1 MEELQQKEVAT
12 PQEEVSVPLLKN
24 TNFLFLWTATLC
36 SSFALAFF
44 TFSQTWYIAKTLNLE
59 ASLGIVFVAL
69 SVPRLIFMIVG
80 GAIAD
85 KFPKKNIMFYSNIV
99 RALLVSAILT
109 WFIVG
114 DVTLYTFALFALFFG
129 LADAFFW
136 SADGSILPELVE
148 KHQLTQAN
156 SLTHMSNQ
164 ASVILGPVL
173 GGILIKFSNYETIFS
188 ITILL
193 LILAAILV
201 QKIQMTLQQE
211 KKEEKSMFTSI
222 KEGILYVKES
232 PFLSTFLICSAFLN
246 LFLIGPMQVGF
257 PLFVKNVLHGDSLH
271 FSYLEAA
278 VGSGMA
284 VGAVIVG
291 LRNIS
296 RRRGLFCIVMM
307 LLSGMFFFILNF
319 STELWHALL
328 AGACYGMTIAMAIV
342 PLMAMIQ
349 STVKEEMMGR
359 VMSLLMLT
367 SMGFIP
373 LSYAFTSLAL
383 AAGLPIV
390 TIMKSGAIAVIVF
403 VLFVAI
409 RVPVVRKFD

>member
-1 MEELQQKEVAT
+1 MEELQQNKSALKENAK
-12 PQEEVSVPLLKN
+12 PLLKN
-24 TNFLFLWTATLC
+24 TNFLFLWAATLF

-59 ASLGIVFVAL
+59 ASLGVVFVAL
-69 SVPRLIFMIVG
+69 SVPRLIFMIIG
-80 GAIAD
+80 GAVAD
-85 KFPKKNIMFYSNIV
+85 KFPKKNIMFYSNII
-99 RALLVSAILT
+99 RAILVATILT

-148 KHQLTQAN
+148 KSRLTQAN
-156 SLTHMSNQ
+156 SLTQMSNQ

-173 GGILIKFSNYETIFS
+173 GGILIKFTNYETIFS

-193 LILAAILV
+193 LIVAAILV
-201 QKIQMTLQQE
+201 QKIQFTMPEQQNTD
-211 KKEEKSMFTSI
+211 KGMFTSI

-257 PLFVKNVLHGDSLH
+257 PLFVKNVLHGDSLQ
-271 FSYLEAA
+271 FSYLEAS
-278 VGSGMA
+278 VGGGMA
-284 VGAVIVG
+284 IGAVIIG
-291 LRNIS
+291 LKNIN
-296 RRRGLFCIVMM
+296 RRRGLFCIIMM
-307 LLSGMFFFILNF
+307 LLSGVFFLSINF
-319 STELWHALL
+319 STVLWQALL
-328 AGACYGMTIAMAIV
+328 AGMFYGITIAMAIV

-359 VMSLLMLT
+359 VMSLLMLS

-373 LSYAFTSLAL
+373 LSYAFTSIAL
-383 AAGLPIV
+383 AIGIPIV
-390 TIMKSGAIAVIVF
+390 TVMKSGAIAVIVF

>member
-1 MEELQQKEVAT
+1 MEELQQNKSALKENAK
-12 PQEEVSVPLLKN
+12 PLLKN
-24 TNFLFLWTATLC
+24 TNFLFLWAATLF

-59 ASLGIVFVAL
+59 ASLGVVFVAL
-69 SVPRLIFMIVG
+69 SVPRLIFMIIG
-80 GAIAD
+80 GAVAD
-85 KFPKKNIMFYSNIV
+85 KFPKKNIMFYSNII
-99 RALLVSAILT
+99 RAILVATILT

-148 KHQLTQAN
+148 KSRLTQAN
-156 SLTHMSNQ
+156 SLTQMTNQ

-173 GGILIKFSNYETIFS
+173 GGILIKFTNYETIFS

-193 LILAAILV
+193 LIIAAILV
-201 QKIQMTLQQE
+201 QKIQFTMPEQQNTD
-211 KKEEKSMFTSI
+211 KGMFTSI

-257 PLFVKNVLHGDSLH
+257 PLFVKNVLHGDSLQ
-271 FSYLEAA
+271 FSYLEAS
-278 VGSGMA
+278 VGGGMA
-284 VGAVIVG
+284 IGAVIVG
-291 LRNIS
+291 LKNIN
-296 RRRGLFCIVMM
+296 RRRGLFCIIMM
-307 LLSGMFFFILNF
+307 LLSGVFFLSINF
-319 STELWHALL
+319 STVLWQALL
-328 AGACYGMTIAMAIV
+328 AGIFYGITIAMAIV

-359 VMSLLMLT
+359 VMSLLMLS

-373 LSYAFTSLAL
+373 LSYAFTSIAL
-383 AAGLPIV
+383 AIGIPIV
-390 TIMKSGAIAVIVF
+390 TVMKSGAIAVIVF

>member
-1 MEELQQKEVAT
+1 MEELQQNKSAL
-12 PQEEVSVPLLKN
+12 EESGKPLLKN
-24 TNFLFLWTATLC
+24 TNFLFLWAATLF

-59 ASLGIVFVAL
+59 ASLGVVFVAL
-69 SVPRLIFMIVG
+69 SVPRLIFMIIG
-80 GAIAD
+80 GAVAD
-85 KFPKKNIMFYSNIV
+85 KFPKKNIMFYSNII
-99 RALLVSAILT
+99 RAILVATILT

-148 KHQLTQAN
+148 KSRLTQAN
-156 SLTHMSNQ
+156 SLTQMTNQ

-173 GGILIKFSNYETIFS
+173 GGILIKFTNYETIFS

-193 LILAAILV
+193 LIVAAILV
-201 QKIQMTLQQE
+201 QKIQFTMPEQQNTD
-211 KKEEKSMFTSI
+211 KSMFTSI

-257 PLFVKNVLHGDSLH
+257 PLFIKNVLHGDSLQ
-271 FSYLEAA
+271 FSYLEAS
-278 VGSGMA
+278 VGGGMA
-284 VGAVIVG
+284 IGAVIVG
-291 LRNIS
+291 LKNIN
-296 RRRGLFCIVMM
+296 RRRGLFCIIMM
-307 LLSGMFFFILNF
+307 LLSGVFFLSINF
-319 STELWHALL
+319 STVLWQALL
-328 AGACYGMTIAMAIV
+328 AGMFYGITIAMAIV

-359 VMSLLMLT
+359 VMSLLMLS

-373 LSYAFTSLAL
+373 LSYAFTSIAL
-383 AAGLPIV
+383 AIGIPIV
-390 TIMKSGAIAVIVF
+390 TVMKSGAIAVIVF

>member
-1 MEELQQKEVAT
+1 MEELQQNKSALEGNGK
-12 PQEEVSVPLLKN
+12 PLLKN
-24 TNFLFLWTATLC
+24 TNFLFLWAATLF

-59 ASLGIVFVAL
+59 ASLGVVFVAL
-69 SVPRLIFMIVG
+69 SVPRLIFMIIG
-80 GAIAD
+80 GAVAD

-99 RALLVSAILT
+99 RAILVATILT

-148 KHQLTQAN
+148 KSRLTQAN
-156 SLTHMSNQ
+156 SLTQMTNQ

-173 GGILIKFSNYETIFS
+173 GGILIKFTNYETIFS

-193 LILAAILV
+193 LIVAAILV
-201 QKIQMTLQQE
+201 QKIQFTMPEQQNTD
-211 KKEEKSMFTSI
+211 KSMFTSI

-257 PLFVKNVLHGDSLH
+257 PLFIKNVLHGDSLQ
-271 FSYLEAA
+271 FSYLEAS
-278 VGSGMA
+278 VGGGMA
-284 VGAVIVG
+284 IGAVIVG
-291 LRNIS
+291 LKNIN
-296 RRRGLFCIVMM
+296 RRRGLFCIIMM
-307 LLSGMFFFILNF
+307 LLSGVFFLSINF
-319 STELWHALL
+319 STVLWQALL
-328 AGACYGMTIAMAIV
+328 AGMFYGITIAMAIV

-359 VMSLLMLT
+359 VMSLLMLS

-373 LSYAFTSLAL
+373 LSYAFTSIAL
-383 AAGLPIV
+383 AIGIPIV
-390 TIMKSGAIAVIVF
+390 TVMKSGAIAVIVF

>member
-1 MEELQQKEVAT
+1 MEELQQNKSALKENAK
-12 PQEEVSVPLLKN
+12 PLLKN
-24 TNFLFLWTATLC
+24 TNFLFLWAATLF

-59 ASLGIVFVAL
+59 ASLGVVFVAL
-69 SVPRLIFMIVG
+69 SVPRLIFMIIG
-80 GAIAD
+80 GAVAD
-85 KFPKKNIMFYSNIV
+85 KFPKKNIMFYSNII
-99 RALLVSAILT
+99 RAILVATILT

-148 KHQLTQAN
+148 KSRLTQAN
-156 SLTHMSNQ
+156 SLTQMSNQ

-173 GGILIKFSNYETIFS
+173 GGILIKFTNYETIFS

-193 LILAAILV
+193 LIVAAILV
-201 QKIQMTLQQE
+201 QKIQFTMPEQQNTD
-211 KKEEKSMFTSI
+211 KGMFTSI

-257 PLFVKNVLHGDSLH
+257 PLFVKNVLHGDSLQ
-271 FSYLEAA
+271 FSYLEAS
-278 VGSGMA
+278 VGGGMA
-284 VGAVIVG
+284 IGAVIVG
-291 LRNIS
+291 LKNIN
-296 RRRGLFCIVMM
+296 RRRGLFCIIMM
-307 LLSGMFFFILNF
+307 LLSGVFFLSINF
-319 STELWHALL
+319 STALWQALL
-328 AGACYGMTIAMAIV
+328 AGMFYGITIAMAIV

-359 VMSLLMLT
+359 VMSLLMLS

-373 LSYAFTSLAL
+373 LSYAFTSIAL
-383 AAGLPIV
+383 AIGIPIV
-390 TIMKSGAIAVIVF
+390 TVMKSGAIAVIVF

>member
-1 MEELQQKEVAT
+1 MEELQQNKSALEG
-12 PQEEVSVPLLKN
+12 SGKPLLKN
-24 TNFLFLWTATLC
+24 TNFLFLWAATLF

-69 SVPRLIFMIVG
+69 SVPRLIFMIIG
-80 GAIAD
+80 GALAD
-85 KFPKKNIMFYSNIV
+85 KFPKKNIMFYSNII
-99 RALLVSAILT
+99 RAILVATILT

-148 KHQLTQAN
+148 KSRLTQAN
-156 SLTHMSNQ
+156 SLTQMTNQ

-173 GGILIKFSNYETIFS
+173 GGILIKFTNYETIFS

-193 LILAAILV
+193 LIIAAILV
-201 QKIQMTLQQE
+201 QKIQFTVPE
-211 KKEEKSMFTSI
+211 KNETDKGMFTSI
-222 KEGILYVKES
+222 KEGISYVKES

-257 PLFVKNVLHGDSLH
+257 PLFVKNVLHGDSLQ
-271 FSYLEAA
+271 FSYLEAS
-278 VGSGMA
+278 VGGGMA
-284 VGAVIVG
+284 IGAVIVG
-291 LRNIS
+291 LKNIN
-296 RRRGLFCIVMM
+296 RRRGLFCIIMM
-307 LLSGMFFFILNF
+307 LLSGVFFLAINF
-319 STELWHALL
+319 STVLWQALL
-328 AGACYGMTIAMAIV
+328 AGMFYGITIAMAIV

-349 STVKEEMMGR
+349 STVKEEMLGR
-359 VMSLLMLT
+359 VMSLLMLS

-383 AAGLPIV
+383 GIGIPIV
-390 TIMKSGAIAVIVF
+390 TVMKSGAIAVIVF

>member
-1 MEELQQKEVAT
+1 MEELQQNKSALEG
-12 PQEEVSVPLLKN
+12 SGKPLLKN
-24 TNFLFLWTATLC
+24 TNFLFLWAATLF

-59 ASLGIVFVAL
+59 ASLGVVFVAL
-69 SVPRLIFMIVG
+69 SVPRLIFMIIG
-80 GAIAD
+80 GAVAD

-99 RALLVSAILT
+99 RAILVATILT

-148 KHQLTQAN
+148 KSRLTQAN
-156 SLTHMSNQ
+156 SLTQMTNQ

-173 GGILIKFSNYETIFS
+173 GGILIKFTNYETIFS

-193 LILAAILV
+193 LIVAAILV
-201 QKIQMTLQQE
+201 QKIQFTMPEQQNTD
-211 KKEEKSMFTSI
+211 KGMFTSI

-257 PLFVKNVLHGDSLH
+257 PLFVKNVLHGDSLQ
-271 FSYLEAA
+271 FSYLEAS
-278 VGSGMA
+278 VGGGMA
-284 VGAVIVG
+284 IGAVIVG
-291 LRNIS
+291 LKNIN
-296 RRRGLFCIVMM
+296 RRRGLFCIIMM
-307 LLSGMFFFILNF
+307 LLSGVFFLSINF
-319 STELWHALL
+319 STVLWQALL
-328 AGACYGMTIAMAIV
+328 ASMFYGITIAMAIV

-359 VMSLLMLT
+359 VMSLLMLS

-373 LSYAFTSLAL
+373 LSYAFTSIAL
-383 AAGLPIV
+383 AIGIPIV
-390 TIMKSGAIAVIVF
+390 TVMKSGAIAVIVF

>member
-1 MEELQQKEVAT
+1 MEELQQNKTALEG
-12 PQEEVSVPLLKN
+12 SGKPLLKN
-24 TNFLFLWTATLC
+24 TNFLFLWAATLF

-59 ASLGIVFVAL
+59 ASLGVVFVAL
-69 SVPRLIFMIVG
+69 SVPRLIFMIIG
-80 GAIAD
+80 GAVAD
-85 KFPKKNIMFYSNIV
+85 KFPKKNIMFYSNII
-99 RALLVSAILT
+99 RAILVATILT

-148 KHQLTQAN
+148 KSRLTQAN
-156 SLTHMSNQ
+156 SLTQMTNQ

-173 GGILIKFSNYETIFS
+173 GGILIKFTNYETIFS

-193 LILAAILV
+193 LIVAAILV
-201 QKIQMTLQQE
+201 QKIQFTVPEQQNTD
-211 KKEEKSMFTSI
+211 KGMFTSI

-232 PFLSTFLICSAFLN
+232 PFLSTFLLCSAFLN

-271 FSYLEAA
+271 FSYLEAS
-278 VGSGMA
+278 VGGGMA
-284 VGAVIVG
+284 IGAVIVG
-291 LRNIS
+291 LKNIN
-296 RRRGLFCIVMM
+296 RRRGLFCIIMM
-307 LLSGMFFFILNF
+307 LLSGVFFLSINF
-319 STELWHALL
+319 STVLWQALL
-328 AGACYGMTIAMAIV
+328 AGMFYGITIAMAIV

-359 VMSLLMLT
+359 VMSLLMLS

-373 LSYAFTSLAL
+373 LSYAFTSIAL
-383 AAGLPIV
+383 AMGIPIV
-390 TIMKSGAIAVIVF
+390 TVMKSGAIAVIVF

>member
-1 MEELQQKEVAT
+1 MEELQQNKTALEG
-12 PQEEVSVPLLKN
+12 SGKPLLKN
-24 TNFLFLWTATLC
+24 TNFLFLWAATLF

-59 ASLGIVFVAL
+59 ASLGVVFVAL
-69 SVPRLIFMIVG
+69 SVPRLIFMIIG
-80 GAIAD
+80 GAVAD
-85 KFPKKNIMFYSNIV
+85 KFPKKNIMFYSNII
-99 RALLVSAILT
+99 RAILVATILT

-148 KHQLTQAN
+148 KIRLTQAN
-156 SLTHMSNQ
+156 SLTQMTNQ

-173 GGILIKFSNYETIFS
+173 GGILIKFTNYETIFS

-193 LILAAILV
+193 LIVAAILV
-201 QKIQMTLQQE
+201 QKIQFTMPELKDTD
-211 KKEEKSMFTSI
+211 KGMFTSI

-257 PLFVKNVLHGDSLH
+257 PLFVKNVLHGDSLQ
-271 FSYLEAA
+271 FSYLEAS
-278 VGSGMA
+278 VGGGMA
-284 VGAVIVG
+284 IGAVIVG
-291 LRNIS
+291 LRNIN
-296 RRRGLFCIVMM
+296 RRRGLFCIIMM
-307 LLSGMFFFILNF
+307 LLSGVFFLAINF
-319 STELWHALL
+319 STVLWQALL
-328 AGACYGMTIAMAIV
+328 AGMFYGITIAMAIV

-359 VMSLLMLT
+359 VMSLLMLS

-373 LSYAFTSLAL
+373 LSYAFTSIALAL
-383 AAGLPIV
+383 GIPIV
-390 TIMKSGAIAVIVF
+390 TVMKSGAIAVIVF

>member
-1 MEELQQKEVAT
+1 MEELQQNKSALEG
-12 PQEEVSVPLLKN
+12 SGKPLLKN
-24 TNFLFLWTATLC
+24 TNFLFLWAATLF

-59 ASLGIVFVAL
+59 ASLGVVFVAL
-69 SVPRLIFMIVG
+69 SVPRLIFMIIG
-80 GAIAD
+80 GAVAD
-85 KFPKKNIMFYSNIV
+85 KFPKKNIMFYSNII
-99 RALLVSAILT
+99 RAILVATILT

-148 KHQLTQAN
+148 KSRLTQAN
-156 SLTHMSNQ
+156 SLTQMTNQ

-173 GGILIKFSNYETIFS
+173 GGILIKFTNYETIFS

-193 LILAAILV
+193 LIVAAILV
-201 QKIQMTLQQE
+201 QKIQFTMPELKDTD
-211 KKEEKSMFTSI
+211 KGMFTSI

-257 PLFVKNVLHGDSLH
+257 PLFVKNVLHGDSLQ
-271 FSYLEAA
+271 FSYLEAS
-278 VGSGMA
+278 VGGGMA
-284 VGAVIVG
+284 IGAVIVG
-291 LRNIS
+291 LKNIN
-296 RRRGLFCIVMM
+296 RRRGLFCIIMM
-307 LLSGMFFFILNF
+307 LLSGVFFLSINF
-319 STELWHALL
+319 STVLWQALL
-328 AGACYGMTIAMAIV
+328 AGMFYGITIAMAIV

-359 VMSLLMLT
+359 VMSLLMLS

-373 LSYAFTSLAL
+373 LSYAFTSIAL
-383 AAGLPIV
+383 AIGIPIV
-390 TIMKSGAIAVIVF
+390 TVMKSGAIAVIVF

>member
-1 MEELQQKEVAT
+1 MEELQQNKSAPTE
-12 PQEEVSVPLLKN
+12 SGIPLLKN
-24 TNFLFLWTATLC
+24 TNFLFLWAATLF
-36 SSFALAFF
+36 SSFSLAFF

-59 ASLGIVFVAL
+59 ASLGVVFVAL

-80 GAIAD
+80 GAVAD
-85 KFPKKNIMFYSNIV
+85 KFPKKNIMFYSNII
-99 RALLVSAILT
+99 RALLVATILI

-114 DVTLYTFALFALFFG
+114 HVTLYTFALFALFFG

-148 KHQLTQAN
+148 KHRLTQAN
-156 SLTHMSNQ
+156 SLTQMTNQ

-173 GGILIKFSNYETIFS
+173 GGILIKFSNYETIFT

-193 LILAAILV
+193 LIVAAILV
-201 QKIQMTLQQE
+201 QKIQSTVQVE
-211 KKEEKSMFTSI
+211 HDTDKGMFTSI

-257 PLFVKNVLHGDSLH
+257 PLFVKNILHGDSLQ

-278 VGSGMA
+278 VGAGMGI
-284 VGAVIVG
+284 GAIIVG
-291 LRNIS
+291 LKNIT
-296 RRRGLFCIVMM
+296 RRRGLFCIIMM
-307 LLSGMFFFILNF
+307 LLSGIFFLSINF
-319 STELWHALL
+319 STALWQALL
-328 AGACYGMTIAMAIV
+328 AGAFYGITIAMAIV

-359 VMSLLMLT
+359 VMSLLMLS

-383 AAGLPIV
+383 AAGIPIV

>member
-1 MEELQQKEVAT
+1 MEELQQNKTALEG
-12 PQEEVSVPLLKN
+12 SGKPLLKN
-24 TNFLFLWTATLC
+24 TNFLFLWAATLF

-59 ASLGIVFVAL
+59 ASLGVVFVAL

-80 GAIAD
+80 GAVAD
-85 KFPKKNIMFYSNIV
+85 KFPKKNIMFYSNII
-99 RALLVSAILT
+99 RAILVATILT

-148 KHQLTQAN
+148 KSRLTQAN
-156 SLTHMSNQ
+156 SLTQMTNQ

-173 GGILIKFSNYETIFS
+173 GGILIKFTNYETIFS

-193 LILAAILV
+193 LIVAAILV
-201 QKIQMTLQQE
+201 QKIQFTMPEQKDTD
-211 KKEEKSMFTSI
+211 KGMFTSI

-257 PLFVKNVLHGDSLH
+257 PLFVKNVLHGDSLQ
-271 FSYLEAA
+271 FSYLEAS
-278 VGSGMA
+278 VGGGMA
-284 VGAVIVG
+284 IGAVIVG
-291 LRNIS
+291 LKNIN
-296 RRRGLFCIVMM
+296 RRRGLFCIIMM
-307 LLSGMFFFILNF
+307 LLSGIFFLAINF
-319 STELWHALL
+319 STVLWQALL
-328 AGACYGMTIAMAIV
+328 AGIFYGITIAMAIV

-359 VMSLLMLT
+359 VMSLLMLS

-373 LSYAFTSLAL
+373 LSYAFTSIAL
-383 AAGLPIV
+383 AMGIPIV
-390 TIMKSGAIAVIVF
+390 TVMKSGAIAVIVF

>member
-1 MEELQQKEVAT
+1 MEELQQHKSALEG
-12 PQEEVSVPLLKN
+12 SGKPLLKN
-24 TNFLFLWTATLC
+24 TNFLFLWAATLF

-69 SVPRLIFMIVG
+69 SVPRLIFMIIG
-80 GAIAD
+80 GALAD
-85 KFPKKNIMFYSNIV
+85 KFPKKNIMFYSNII
-99 RALLVSAILT
+99 RAILVATILT

-148 KHQLTQAN
+148 KSRLTQAN
-156 SLTHMSNQ
+156 SLTQMTNQ

-173 GGILIKFSNYETIFS
+173 GGILIKFTNYETIFS

-193 LILAAILV
+193 LIVAAILV
-201 QKIQMTLQQE
+201 QKIQFTMPEQQNTD
-211 KKEEKSMFTSI
+211 KGMFTSI

-232 PFLSTFLICSAFLN
+232 PFLSTFLLCSAFLN

-257 PLFVKNVLHGDSLH
+257 PLFVKNVLHGDSLQ
-271 FSYLEAA
+271 FSYLEAS
-278 VGSGMA
+278 VGGGMA
-284 VGAVIVG
+284 IGAVIVG
-291 LRNIS
+291 LKNIN
-296 RRRGLFCIVMM
+296 RRRGLFCIIMM
-307 LLSGMFFFILNF
+307 LLSGVFFLSINF
-319 STELWHALL
+319 STVLWQALL
-328 AGACYGMTIAMAIV
+328 AGMFYGITIAMAIV

-359 VMSLLMLT
+359 VMSLLMLS

-373 LSYAFTSLAL
+373 LSYAFTSIAL
-383 AAGLPIV
+383 WAGIPIV

>member
-1 MEELQQKEVAT
+1 MEELQQNKSAPAESGT
-12 PQEEVSVPLLKN
+12 PLLKN
-24 TNFLFLWTATLC
+24 TNFLFLWAATLF
-36 SSFALAFF
+36 SSFSLAFF

-59 ASLGIVFVAL
+59 ASLGVVFVAL

-80 GAIAD
+80 GAVAD
-85 KFPKKNIMFYSNIV
+85 KFPKKNIMFYSNII
-99 RALLVSAILT
+99 RALLVATILT

-114 DVTLYTFALFALFFG
+114 HVTLYTFALFALFFG

-148 KHQLTQAN
+148 KHRLTQAN
-156 SLTHMSNQ
+156 SLTQMTNQ

-173 GGILIKFSNYETIFS
+173 GGILIKFSNYETIFT

-193 LILAAILV
+193 LIAAAILV
-201 QKIQMTLQQE
+201 QKIQSTVQVE
-211 KKEEKSMFTSI
+211 HDKDKGMFTSI

-257 PLFVKNVLHGDSLH
+257 PLFVKNVLHGDSLQ

-278 VGSGMA
+278 VGAGMGI
-284 VGAVIVG
+284 GAVIVG
-291 LRNIS
+291 LKNIN
-296 RRRGLFCIVMM
+296 RRRGLFCIIMM
-307 LLSGMFFFILNF
+307 LLSGVFFLSINF
-319 STELWHALL
+319 STALWQALL
-328 AGACYGMTIAMAIV
+328 AGAFYGITIAMAIV

-359 VMSLLMLT
+359 VMSLLMLS

-383 AAGLPIV
+383 AAGIPIV

>member
-1 MEELQQKEVAT
+1 MEELQQNKTALEG
-12 PQEEVSVPLLKN
+12 SGKPLLKN
-24 TNFLFLWTATLC
+24 TNFLFLWAATLF

-59 ASLGIVFVAL
+59 ASLGVVFVAL

-80 GAIAD
+80 GAVAD
-85 KFPKKNIMFYSNIV
+85 KFPKKNIMFYSNII
-99 RALLVSAILT
+99 RAILVATILT

-148 KHQLTQAN
+148 KGRLTQAN
-156 SLTHMSNQ
+156 SLTQMTNQ

-173 GGILIKFSNYETIFS
+173 GGILIKFTNYETIFS

-193 LILAAILV
+193 LIVAAILV
-201 QKIQMTLQQE
+201 QKIQFTMPEQKDTD
-211 KKEEKSMFTSI
+211 KGMFTSI

-246 LFLIGPMQVGF
+246 LFLIGPMQIGF
-257 PLFVKNVLHGDSLH
+257 PLFVKNVLHGDSLQ
-271 FSYLEAA
+271 FSYLEAS
-278 VGSGMA
+278 VGGGMA
-284 VGAVIVG
+284 IGAIIVG
-291 LRNIS
+291 LKNIN
-296 RRRGLFCIVMM
+296 RRRGLFCIIMM
-307 LLSGMFFFILNF
+307 LLSGVFFLAINF
-319 STELWHALL
+319 STVLWQALL
-328 AGACYGMTIAMAIV
+328 AGMFYGITIAMAIV

-359 VMSLLMLT
+359 VMSLLMLS

-383 AAGLPIV
+383 AMGIPIV
-390 TIMKSGAIAVIVF
+390 TVMKWCNSCYRLRTICSDSYSSCKE
-403 VLFVAI
+403 
-409 RVPVVRKFD
+409 VRLAT

>member
-1 MEELQQKEVAT
+1 MEELQQHKSALEG
-12 PQEEVSVPLLKN
+12 SGKPLLKN
-24 TNFLFLWTATLC
+24 TNFLFLWAATLF

-69 SVPRLIFMIVG
+69 SVPRLIFMIIG
-80 GAIAD
+80 GALAD
-85 KFPKKNIMFYSNIV
+85 KFPKKNIMFYSNII
-99 RALLVSAILT
+99 RAILVATILT

-148 KHQLTQAN
+148 KSRLTQAN
-156 SLTHMSNQ
+156 SLTQMTNQ

-173 GGILIKFSNYETIFS
+173 GGILIKFTNYETIFS

-193 LILAAILV
+193 LIIAAILV
-201 QKIQMTLQQE
+201 QKIQFTVPE
-211 KKEEKSMFTSI
+211 KNETDKGMFTSI
-222 KEGILYVKES
+222 KEGISYVKES
-232 PFLSTFLICSAFLN
+232 PFLSTFLLCSAFLN

-257 PLFVKNVLHGDSLH
+257 PLFVKNVLHGDSLQ

-278 VGSGMA
+278 VGGGMA
-284 VGAVIVG
+284 IGAVIVG
-291 LRNIS
+291 LKNIN
-296 RRRGLFCIVMM
+296 RRRGLFCIIMM
-307 LLSGMFFFILNF
+307 LLSGVFFLSINF
-319 STELWHALL
+319 STVLWQALL
-328 AGACYGMTIAMAIV
+328 AGMFYGITIAMAIV

-359 VMSLLMLT
+359 VMSLLMLS

-373 LSYAFTSLAL
+373 LSYAFTSIAL
-383 AAGLPIV
+383 WAGIPIV

>member
-1 MEELQQKEVAT
+1 MEELQKSKLALKEM
-12 PQEEVSVPLLKN
+12 EVPLLKN
-24 TNFLFLWTATLC
+24 TNFLFLWAATLC

-59 ASLGIVFVAL
+59 ASLGVVFVAL
-69 SVPRLIFMIVG
+69 SVPRLIFMIIG
-80 GAIAD
+80 GAVAD
-85 KFPKKNIMFYSNIV
+85 KFQKKNIMFYSNIV
-99 RALLVSAILT
+99 RAFLVTIILI

-114 DVTLYTFALFALFFG
+114 HVTLYTFALFALFFG

-136 SADGSILPELVE
+136 SADGSILPELVA
-148 KHQLTQAN
+148 KQRLTQAN
-156 SLTHMSNQ
+156 SLTQMTNQ

-173 GGILIKFSNYETIFS
+173 GGILIKFSNYETIFT

-193 LILAAILV
+193 LIVAAILI
-201 QKIQMTLQQE
+201 QKVHSNVGQ
-211 KKEEKSMFTSI
+211 EEKHENKGMFTSI

-232 PFLSTFLICSAFLN
+232 SFLSTFLICSAFLN

-257 PLFVKNVLHGDSLH
+257 PLFIKNVLHGDSLQ

-278 VGSGMA
+278 VGGGMA
-284 VGAVIVG
+284 IGAVIVG
-291 LRNIS
+291 LRNIN
-296 RRRGLFCIVMM
+296 RRRGLFCIIMM
-307 LLSGMFFFILNF
+307 LLSGVFFLSINF
-319 STELWHALL
+319 STTLWQALL
-328 AGACYGMTIAMAIV
+328 SGCFYGITIAMAIV

-359 VMSLLMLT
+359 VMSLLMLS

-373 LSYAFTSLAL
+373 ISYAVTSLAL
-383 AAGLPIV
+383 AAGIPIV
-390 TIMKSGAIAVIVF
+390 TVMKSGAIAVILF
-403 VLFVAI
+403 VLFIAI

>member
-1 MEELQQKEVAT
+1 MEELQQNKSALEGRGK
-12 PQEEVSVPLLKN
+12 PLLKN
-24 TNFLFLWTATLC
+24 TNFLFLWAATLF

-59 ASLGIVFVAL
+59 ASLGVVFVAL

-80 GAIAD
+80 GAVAD
-85 KFPKKNIMFYSNIV
+85 KFPKKNIMFYSNII
-99 RALLVSAILT
+99 RAILVATILT

-148 KHQLTQAN
+148 KSRLTQAN
-156 SLTHMSNQ
+156 SLTQMTNQ

-173 GGILIKFSNYETIFS
+173 GGILIKFTNYETIFS

-193 LILAAILV
+193 LIVAAILV
-201 QKIQMTLQQE
+201 QKIQFTLPEQQNTD
-211 KKEEKSMFTSI
+211 KGMFTSI

-257 PLFVKNVLHGDSLH
+257 PLFVKNVLHGDSLQ
-271 FSYLEAA
+271 FSYLEAS
-278 VGSGMA
+278 VGGGMA
-284 VGAVIVG
+284 IGAVIVG
-291 LRNIS
+291 LKNIN
-296 RRRGLFCIVMM
+296 RRRGLFCIIMM
-307 LLSGMFFFILNF
+307 LLSGVFFLSINF
-319 STELWHALL
+319 STVLWQALL
-328 AGACYGMTIAMAIV
+328 AGMFYGITIAMAIV

-359 VMSLLMLT
+359 VMSLLMLS

-373 LSYAFTSLAL
+373 LSYAFTSIAL
-383 AAGLPIV
+383 AIGFPIV
-390 TIMKSGAIAVIVF
+390 TVMKSGAIAVIVF

>member
-1 MEELQQKEVAT
+1 MEELQQNKSALKENAK
-12 PQEEVSVPLLKN
+12 PLLKN
-24 TNFLFLWTATLC
+24 TNFLFLWAATLF

-59 ASLGIVFVAL
+59 ASLGVVFVAL
-69 SVPRLIFMIVG
+69 SVPRLIFMIIG
-80 GAIAD
+80 GAVAD
-85 KFPKKNIMFYSNIV
+85 KFPKKNIMFYSNII
-99 RALLVSAILT
+99 RAILVATILT

-148 KHQLTQAN
+148 KSRLTQAN
-156 SLTHMSNQ
+156 SLTQMSNQ

-173 GGILIKFSNYETIFS
+173 GGILIKFTNYETIFS

-193 LILAAILV
+193 LIVAAILV
-201 QKIQMTLQQE
+201 QKIQFTMPEQQNTD
-211 KKEEKSMFTSI
+211 KSMFTSI

-257 PLFVKNVLHGDSLH
+257 PLFVKNVLHGDSLQ
-271 FSYLEAA
+271 FSYLEAS
-278 VGSGMA
+278 VGGGMA
-284 VGAVIVG
+284 IGAVIVG
-291 LRNIS
+291 LKNIN
-296 RRRGLFCIVMM
+296 RRRGLFCIIMM
-307 LLSGMFFFILNF
+307 LLSGVFFLSINF
-319 STELWHALL
+319 STVLWQALL
-328 AGACYGMTIAMAIV
+328 AGMFYGITIAMAIV

-359 VMSLLMLT
+359 VMSLLMLS

-373 LSYAFTSLAL
+373 LSYAFTSIAL
-383 AAGLPIV
+383 AIGIPIV
-390 TIMKSGAIAVIVF
+390 TVMKSGAIAVIVF

>member
-1 MEELQQKEVAT
+1 MEELQQNKSAL
-12 PQEEVSVPLLKN
+12 EENAKPLLKN
-24 TNFLFLWTATLC
+24 TNFLFLWAATLF

-59 ASLGIVFVAL
+59 ASLGVVFVAL

-80 GAIAD
+80 GAVAD
-85 KFPKKNIMFYSNIV
+85 KFPKKNIMFYSNII
-99 RALLVSAILT
+99 RAILVATILT

-148 KHQLTQAN
+148 KSRLTQAN
-156 SLTHMSNQ
+156 SLTQMTNQ

-173 GGILIKFSNYETIFS
+173 GGILIKFTNYETIFS

-193 LILAAILV
+193 LIVAAILV
-201 QKIQMTLQQE
+201 QKIHFTVPEQKNTD
-211 KKEEKSMFTSI
+211 KGMFTSI

-257 PLFVKNVLHGDSLH
+257 PLFVKNVLHGDSLQ
-271 FSYLEAA
+271 FSYLEAS
-278 VGSGMA
+278 VGGGMA
-284 VGAVIVG
+284 IGAVIVG
-291 LRNIS
+291 LKNIN
-296 RRRGLFCIVMM
+296 RRRGLFCIIMM
-307 LLSGMFFFILNF
+307 LLSGVFFLSINF
-319 STELWHALL
+319 STVLWQALL
-328 AGACYGMTIAMAIV
+328 AGMFYGITIAMAIV

-359 VMSLLMLT
+359 VMSLLMLS

-373 LSYAFTSLAL
+373 LSYAFTSIAL
-383 AAGLPIV
+383 AMGIPIV
-390 TIMKSGAIAVIVF
+390 TVMKSGAIAVIVF

>member
-1 MEELQQKEVAT
+1 MEELQQNKTALEG
-12 PQEEVSVPLLKN
+12 SGKPLLKN
-24 TNFLFLWTATLC
+24 TNFLFLWAATLF

-59 ASLGIVFVAL
+59 ASLGVVFVAL
-69 SVPRLIFMIVG
+69 SVPRLIFMIIG
-80 GAIAD
+80 GAVAD
-85 KFPKKNIMFYSNIV
+85 KFPKKNIMFYSNII
-99 RALLVSAILT
+99 RAILVATILT

-148 KHQLTQAN
+148 KSRLTQAN
-156 SLTHMSNQ
+156 SLTQMTNQ

-173 GGILIKFSNYETIFS
+173 GGILIKFTNYETIFS

-193 LILAAILV
+193 LIVAAILV
-201 QKIQMTLQQE
+201 QKIQFTMSEQKDTD
-211 KKEEKSMFTSI
+211 KGMFTSI

-257 PLFVKNVLHGDSLH
+257 PLFVKNVLHGDSLQ

-278 VGSGMA
+278 VGGGMA
-284 VGAVIVG
+284 IGAVIVG
-291 LRNIS
+291 LKNIN
-296 RRRGLFCIVMM
+296 RRRGLFCIIMM
-307 LLSGMFFFILNF
+307 LLSGIFFLSINF
-319 STELWHALL
+319 STVLWQALL
-328 AGACYGMTIAMAIV
+328 AGMFYGITIAMAIV

-349 STVKEEMMGR
+349 ATVKEEMMGR
-359 VMSLLMLT
+359 VMSLLMLS

-373 LSYAFTSLAL
+373 LSYAFTSIAL
-383 AAGLPIV
+383 AIGIPIV
-390 TIMKSGAIAVIVF
+390 TVMKSGAIAVIVF

>member
-1 MEELQQKEVAT
+1 MEELQQNKSALKENAK
-12 PQEEVSVPLLKN
+12 PLLKN
-24 TNFLFLWTATLC
+24 TNFLFLWAATLF

-59 ASLGIVFVAL
+59 ASLGVVFVAL
-69 SVPRLIFMIVG
+69 SVPRLIFMIIG
-80 GAIAD
+80 GAVAD
-85 KFPKKNIMFYSNIV
+85 KFPKKNIMFYSNII
-99 RALLVSAILT
+99 RAILVATILT

-148 KHQLTQAN
+148 KSRLTQAN
-156 SLTHMSNQ
+156 SLTQMTNQ

-173 GGILIKFSNYETIFS
+173 GGILIKFTNYETIFS

-193 LILAAILV
+193 LIVAAILV
-201 QKIQMTLQQE
+201 QKIQFTMPELKDTD
-211 KKEEKSMFTSI
+211 KGMFTSI

-257 PLFVKNVLHGDSLH
+257 PLFVKNVLHGDSLQ
-271 FSYLEAA
+271 FSYLEAS
-278 VGSGMA
+278 VGGGMA
-284 VGAVIVG
+284 IGAVIVG
-291 LRNIS
+291 LRNIN
-296 RRRGLFCIVMM
+296 RRRGLFCIIMM
-307 LLSGMFFFILNF
+307 LLSGVFFLAINF
-319 STELWHALL
+319 STVLWQALL
-328 AGACYGMTIAMAIV
+328 AGMFYGITIAMAIV

-359 VMSLLMLT
+359 VMSLLMLS

-373 LSYAFTSLAL
+373 LSYAFTSIALAL
-383 AAGLPIV
+383 GIPIV
-390 TIMKSGAIAVIVF
+390 TVMKSGAIAVIVF

>member
-1 MEELQQKEVAT
+1 MEELQQNKTALEG
-12 PQEEVSVPLLKN
+12 SGKPLLKN
-24 TNFLFLWTATLC
+24 TNFLFLWAATLF

-59 ASLGIVFVAL
+59 ASLGVVFVAL

-80 GAIAD
+80 GAVAD
-85 KFPKKNIMFYSNIV
+85 KFPKKNIMFYSNII
-99 RALLVSAILT
+99 RAILVATILT

-148 KHQLTQAN
+148 KSRLTQAN
-156 SLTHMSNQ
+156 SLTQMTNQ

-173 GGILIKFSNYETIFS
+173 GGILIKFTNYETIFS

-193 LILAAILV
+193 LIFAAILV
-201 QKIQMTLQQE
+201 QKIQFTMPEQKDTD
-211 KKEEKSMFTSI
+211 KGMFTSI

-232 PFLSTFLICSAFLN
+232 PFLSTFLICSAFLS

-257 PLFVKNVLHGDSLH
+257 PLFVKNVLHGDSLQ
-271 FSYLEAA
+271 FSYLEAS
-278 VGSGMA
+278 VGGGMA
-284 VGAVIVG
+284 IGAIIVG
-291 LRNIS
+291 LKNIN
-296 RRRGLFCIVMM
+296 RRRGLFCIIMM
-307 LLSGMFFFILNF
+307 LLSGVFFLAINF
-319 STELWHALL
+319 STVLWQALL
-328 AGACYGMTIAMAIV
+328 AGMFYGITIAMAIV

-359 VMSLLMLT
+359 VMSLLMLS

-383 AAGLPIV
+383 AMGIPIV
-390 TIMKSGAIAVIVF
+390 TVMKSGAIAVIVF

>member
-1 MEELQQKEVAT
+1 MEELQQNKSALEG
-12 PQEEVSVPLLKN
+12 SGKPLLKN
-24 TNFLFLWTATLC
+24 TNFLFLWAATLF

-69 SVPRLIFMIVG
+69 SVPRLIFMIIG
-80 GAIAD
+80 GALAD
-85 KFPKKNIMFYSNIV
+85 KFPKKNIMFYSNII
-99 RALLVSAILT
+99 RAILVATILT

-148 KHQLTQAN
+148 KSRLTQAN
-156 SLTHMSNQ
+156 SLTQMTNQ

-173 GGILIKFSNYETIFS
+173 GGILIKFTNYETIFS

-193 LILAAILV
+193 LIVAAILV
-201 QKIQMTLQQE
+201 QKIQFTVPE
-211 KKEEKSMFTSI
+211 KNETDKGMFTSI
-222 KEGILYVKES
+222 KEGISYVKES
-232 PFLSTFLICSAFLN
+232 PFLSTFLLCSAFLN

-257 PLFVKNVLHGDSLH
+257 PLFVKNVLHGDSLQ

-278 VGSGMA
+278 VGGGMA
-284 VGAVIVG
+284 IGAVIVG
-291 LRNIS
+291 LKNIN
-296 RRRGLFCIVMM
+296 RRRGLFCIIMM
-307 LLSGMFFFILNF
+307 LLSGVFFLSINF
-319 STELWHALL
+319 STVLWQALL
-328 AGACYGMTIAMAIV
+328 AGMFYGITIAMAIV

-359 VMSLLMLT
+359 VMSLLMLS

-373 LSYAFTSLAL
+373 LSYAFTSIAL
-383 AAGLPIV
+383 WMGIPIV

>member
-1 MEELQQKEVAT
+1 MEELQQNKTALEG
-12 PQEEVSVPLLKN
+12 SGKPLLKN
-24 TNFLFLWTATLC
+24 TNFLFLWAATLF

-59 ASLGIVFVAL
+59 ASLGVVFVAL

-80 GAIAD
+80 GAVAD
-85 KFPKKNIMFYSNIV
+85 KFPKKNIMFYSNII
-99 RALLVSAILT
+99 RAILVATILT

-148 KHQLTQAN
+148 KSRLTQAN
-156 SLTHMSNQ
+156 SLTQMTNQ

-173 GGILIKFSNYETIFS
+173 GGILIKFTNYETIFS

-193 LILAAILV
+193 LIFAAILV
-201 QKIQMTLQQE
+201 QKIQFTIPEQ
-211 KKEEKSMFTSI
+211 KDTDKGMFTSI

-257 PLFVKNVLHGDSLH
+257 PLFVKNVLHGDSLQ
-271 FSYLEAA
+271 FSYLEAS
-278 VGSGMA
+278 VGGGMA
-284 VGAVIVG
+284 IGAIIVG
-291 LRNIS
+291 LKNIN
-296 RRRGLFCIVMM
+296 RRRGLFCIIMM
-307 LLSGMFFFILNF
+307 LLSGVFFLAINF
-319 STELWHALL
+319 STVLWQALL
-328 AGACYGMTIAMAIV
+328 AGMFYGITIAMAIV

-359 VMSLLMLT
+359 VMSLLMLS

-383 AAGLPIV
+383 AMGIPIV
-390 TIMKSGAIAVIVF
+390 TVMKSGAIAVIVF

>member
-1 MEELQQKEVAT
+1 MEELQQNKSAL
-12 PQEEVSVPLLKN
+12 EENAKPLLKN
-24 TNFLFLWTATLC
+24 TNFLFLWAATLF

-59 ASLGIVFVAL
+59 ASLGVVFVAL

-80 GAIAD
+80 GAVAD
-85 KFPKKNIMFYSNIV
+85 KFPKKNIMFYSNII
-99 RALLVSAILT
+99 RAILVATILT

-148 KHQLTQAN
+148 KSRLTQAN
-156 SLTHMSNQ
+156 SLTQMTNQ

-173 GGILIKFSNYETIFS
+173 GGILIKFTNYETIFS

-193 LILAAILV
+193 LIVAAILV
-201 QKIQMTLQQE
+201 QKIHFTVPEQQNTD
-211 KKEEKSMFTSI
+211 KGMFTSI

-257 PLFVKNVLHGDSLH
+257 PLFVKNVLHGDSLQ
-271 FSYLEAA
+271 FSYLEAS
-278 VGSGMA
+278 VGGGMA
-284 VGAVIVG
+284 IGAVIVG
-291 LRNIS
+291 LKNIN
-296 RRRGLFCIVMM
+296 RRRGLFCIIMM
-307 LLSGMFFFILNF
+307 LLSGVFFLSINF
-319 STELWHALL
+319 STVLWQALL
-328 AGACYGMTIAMAIV
+328 AGMFYGITIAMAIV

-359 VMSLLMLT
+359 VMSLLMLS

-373 LSYAFTSLAL
+373 LSYAFTSIAL
-383 AAGLPIV
+383 AIGIPIV
-390 TIMKSGAIAVIVF
+390 TVMKSGAIAVIVF

>member
-1 MEELQQKEVAT
+1 MEELQQNKSALEG
-12 PQEEVSVPLLKN
+12 SGRPLLKN
-24 TNFLFLWTATLC
+24 TNFLFLWAATLF

-59 ASLGIVFVAL
+59 ASLGVVFVAL
-69 SVPRLIFMIVG
+69 SVPRLIFMIIG
-80 GAIAD
+80 GAVAD
-85 KFPKKNIMFYSNIV
+85 KFPKKNIMFYSNII
-99 RALLVSAILT
+99 RAILVATILT

-148 KHQLTQAN
+148 KSRLTQAN
-156 SLTHMSNQ
+156 SLTQMTNQ

-173 GGILIKFSNYETIFS
+173 GGILIKFTNYETIFS

-193 LILAAILV
+193 LIIAAILV
-201 QKIQMTLQQE
+201 QKIQFTMPKQE
-211 KKEEKSMFTSI
+211 NTDKGMFTSI

-232 PFLSTFLICSAFLN
+232 PFLSTFLLCSAFLN

-257 PLFVKNVLHGDSLH
+257 PLFVKNVLHGDSLQ
-271 FSYLEAA
+271 FSYLEAS
-278 VGSGMA
+278 VGGGMA
-284 VGAVIVG
+284 IGAVIVG
-291 LRNIS
+291 LKNIN
-296 RRRGLFCIVMM
+296 RRRGLFCIIMM
-307 LLSGMFFFILNF
+307 LLSGVFFLSINF
-319 STELWHALL
+319 STVLWQALL
-328 AGACYGMTIAMAIV
+328 AGMFYGITIAMAIV

-359 VMSLLMLT
+359 VMSLLMLS

-373 LSYAFTSLAL
+373 LSYAFTSIAL
-383 AAGLPIV
+383 AIGIPIV
-390 TIMKSGAIAVIVF
+390 TVMKSGAIAVIVF

>member
-1 MEELQQKEVAT
+1 MEELQQNKSALKENAK
-12 PQEEVSVPLLKN
+12 PLLKN
-24 TNFLFLWTATLC
+24 TNFLFLWAATLF

-59 ASLGIVFVAL
+59 ASLGVVFVAL
-69 SVPRLIFMIVG
+69 SVPRLIFMIIG
-80 GAIAD
+80 GALAD
-85 KFPKKNIMFYSNIV
+85 KFPKKNIMFYSNII
-99 RALLVSAILT
+99 RAILVATILT

-148 KHQLTQAN
+148 KSRLTQAN
-156 SLTHMSNQ
+156 SLTQMTNQ

-173 GGILIKFSNYETIFS
+173 GGILIKFTNYETIFS

-193 LILAAILV
+193 LIVAAILV
-201 QKIQMTLQQE
+201 QKIQFTMPEQRDTD
-211 KKEEKSMFTSI
+211 KGMFTSI

-232 PFLSTFLICSAFLN
+232 PFLSTFLLCSAFLN

-257 PLFVKNVLHGDSLH
+257 PLFVKNVLHGDSLQ
-271 FSYLEAA
+271 FSYLEAS
-278 VGSGMA
+278 VGGGMA
-284 VGAVIVG
+284 IGAVIVG
-291 LRNIS
+291 LKNIN
-296 RRRGLFCIVMM
+296 RRRGLFCIIMM
-307 LLSGMFFFILNF
+307 LLSGVFFLSINF
-319 STELWHALL
+319 STVLWQALL
-328 AGACYGMTIAMAIV
+328 AGMFYGITIAMAIV

-359 VMSLLMLT
+359 VMSLLMLS

-373 LSYAFTSLAL
+373 LSYAFTSIAL
-383 AAGLPIV
+383 AIGIPIV
-390 TIMKSGAIAVIVF
+390 TVMKSGAIAVIVF

>member
-1 MEELQQKEVAT
+1 MEELQQNKSALKENAK
-12 PQEEVSVPLLKN
+12 PLLKN
-24 TNFLFLWTATLC
+24 TNFLFLWAATLF

-59 ASLGIVFVAL
+59 ASLGVVFVAL
-69 SVPRLIFMIVG
+69 SVPRLIFMIIG
-80 GAIAD
+80 GAVAD
-85 KFPKKNIMFYSNIV
+85 KFPKKNIMFYSNII
-99 RALLVSAILT
+99 RAILVATILT

-148 KHQLTQAN
+148 KSRLTQAN
-156 SLTHMSNQ
+156 SLTQMSNQ
-164 ASVILGPVL
+164 TSVILGPVL
-173 GGILIKFSNYETIFS
+173 GGILIKFTNYETIFS

-193 LILAAILV
+193 LIVAAILV
-201 QKIQMTLQQE
+201 QKIQFTMPEQQNTD
-211 KKEEKSMFTSI
+211 KGMFTSI

-232 PFLSTFLICSAFLN
+232 PFLSTFLLCSAFLN

-257 PLFVKNVLHGDSLH
+257 PLFVKNVLHGDSLQ
-271 FSYLEAA
+271 FSYLEAS
-278 VGSGMA
+278 VGGGMA
-284 VGAVIVG
+284 IGAVIVG
-291 LRNIS
+291 LKNIN
-296 RRRGLFCIVMM
+296 RRRGLFCIIMM
-307 LLSGMFFFILNF
+307 LLSGVFFLSINF
-319 STELWHALL
+319 STVLWQALL
-328 AGACYGMTIAMAIV
+328 AGMFYGITIAMAIV

-359 VMSLLMLT
+359 VMSLLMLS

-373 LSYAFTSLAL
+373 LSYAFTSIAL
-383 AAGLPIV
+383 AIGIPIV
-390 TIMKSGAIAVIVF
+390 TVMKSGAIAVIVF

>member
-1 MEELQQKEVAT
+1 MEELQQNKSTLEG
-12 PQEEVSVPLLKN
+12 SGKPLLKN
-24 TNFLFLWTATLC
+24 TNFLFLWAATLF

-59 ASLGIVFVAL
+59 ASLGVVFVAL
-69 SVPRLIFMIVG
+69 SVPRLIFMIIG
-80 GAIAD
+80 GAVAD
-85 KFPKKNIMFYSNIV
+85 KFPKKNIMFYSNII
-99 RALLVSAILT
+99 RAILVATILT

-148 KHQLTQAN
+148 KSRLTQAN
-156 SLTHMSNQ
+156 SLTQMTNQ

-173 GGILIKFSNYETIFS
+173 GGILIKFTNYETIFS

-193 LILAAILV
+193 LIVAAILV
-201 QKIQMTLQQE
+201 QKIQFTMPEQQNTD
-211 KKEEKSMFTSI
+211 KGMFTSI

-257 PLFVKNVLHGDSLH
+257 PLFVKNVLHGDSLQ
-271 FSYLEAA
+271 FSYLEAS
-278 VGSGMA
+278 VGGGMA
-284 VGAVIVG
+284 IGAVIVG
-291 LRNIS
+291 LKNIN
-296 RRRGLFCIVMM
+296 RRRGLFCIIMM
-307 LLSGMFFFILNF
+307 LLSGVFFLSINF
-319 STELWHALL
+319 STVLWQALL
-328 AGACYGMTIAMAIV
+328 AGMFYGITIAMAIV

-359 VMSLLMLT
+359 VMSLLMLS

-373 LSYAFTSLAL
+373 LSYAFTSIAL
-383 AAGLPIV
+383 AIGIPIV
-390 TIMKSGAIAVIVF
+390 TVMKSGAIAVIVF

>member
-1 MEELQQKEVAT
+1 MEELQQNKSALEG
-12 PQEEVSVPLLKN
+12 SGKPLLKN
-24 TNFLFLWTATLC
+24 TNFLFLWAATLF

-59 ASLGIVFVAL
+59 ASLGVVFVAL
-69 SVPRLIFMIVG
+69 SVPRLIFMIIG
-80 GAIAD
+80 GAVAD
-85 KFPKKNIMFYSNIV
+85 KFPKKNIMFYSNII
-99 RALLVSAILT
+99 RAILVATILT

-148 KHQLTQAN
+148 KSRLTQAN
-156 SLTHMSNQ
+156 SLTQMTNQ

-173 GGILIKFSNYETIFS
+173 GGILIKFTNYETIFS

-193 LILAAILV
+193 LIVAAILV
-201 QKIQMTLQQE
+201 QKIQFTMPEQE
-211 KKEEKSMFTSI
+211 NTDKGMFTSI

-232 PFLSTFLICSAFLN
+232 PFLSTFLLCSAFLN

-257 PLFVKNVLHGDSLH
+257 PLFVKNVLHGDSLQ
-271 FSYLEAA
+271 FSYLEAS
-278 VGSGMA
+278 VGGGMA
-284 VGAVIVG
+284 IGAVIVG
-291 LRNIS
+291 LKNIN
-296 RRRGLFCIVMM
+296 RRRGLFCIIMM
-307 LLSGMFFFILNF
+307 LLSGVFFLSINF
-319 STELWHALL
+319 STVLWQALL
-328 AGACYGMTIAMAIV
+328 AGMFYGITIAMAIV

-359 VMSLLMLT
+359 VMSLLMLS

-373 LSYAFTSLAL
+373 LSYAFTSIAL
-383 AAGLPIV
+383 ATGIPIV
-390 TIMKSGAIAVIVF
+390 TVMKSGAIAVIVF

>member
-1 MEELQQKEVAT
+1 MEELQQNKSALEG
-12 PQEEVSVPLLKN
+12 SGKPLLKN
-24 TNFLFLWTATLC
+24 TNFLFLWAATLF

-59 ASLGIVFVAL
+59 ASLGVVFVAP
-69 SVPRLIFMIVG
+69 SVPRLIFMIIG
-80 GAIAD
+80 GAVAD
-85 KFPKKNIMFYSNIV
+85 KFPKKNIMFYSNII
-99 RALLVSAILT
+99 RAILVATILT

-148 KHQLTQAN
+148 KSRLTQAN
-156 SLTHMSNQ
+156 SLTQMTNQ

-173 GGILIKFSNYETIFS
+173 GGILIKFTNYETIFS

-193 LILAAILV
+193 LIVAAILV
-201 QKIQMTLQQE
+201 QKIQFTMPEQQNTD
-211 KKEEKSMFTSI
+211 KGMFTSI

-257 PLFVKNVLHGDSLH
+257 PLFVKNVLHGDSLQ
-271 FSYLEAA
+271 FSYLEAS
-278 VGSGMA
+278 VGGGMA
-284 VGAVIVG
+284 IGAVIVG
-291 LRNIS
+291 LKNIN
-296 RRRGLFCIVMM
+296 RRRGLFCIIMM
-307 LLSGMFFFILNF
+307 LLSGVFFLSINF
-319 STELWHALL
+319 STVLWQALL
-328 AGACYGMTIAMAIV
+328 AGMFYGITIAMAIV

-359 VMSLLMLT
+359 VMSLLMLS

-373 LSYAFTSLAL
+373 LSYAFTSIAL
-383 AAGLPIV
+383 AIGIPIV
-390 TIMKSGAIAVIVF
+390 TVMKSGAIAVIVF

>member
-1 MEELQQKEVAT
+1 MEELQQNKSALEG
-12 PQEEVSVPLLKN
+12 SGKPLLKN
-24 TNFLFLWTATLC
+24 TNFLFLWAATLF

-59 ASLGIVFVAL
+59 ASLGVVFVAL
-69 SVPRLIFMIVG
+69 SVPRLIFMIIG
-80 GAIAD
+80 GAVAD

-99 RALLVSAILT
+99 RAILVATILT

-148 KHQLTQAN
+148 KSRLTQAN
-156 SLTHMSNQ
+156 SLTQMTNQ

-173 GGILIKFSNYETIFS
+173 GGILIKFTNYETIFS

-193 LILAAILV
+193 LIVAAILV
-201 QKIQMTLQQE
+201 QKIQFTMPEQQNTD
-211 KKEEKSMFTSI
+211 KSMFTSI

-257 PLFVKNVLHGDSLH
+257 PLFIKNVLHGDSLQ
-271 FSYLEAA
+271 FSYLEAS
-278 VGSGMA
+278 VGGGMA
-284 VGAVIVG
+284 IGAVIIG
-291 LRNIS
+291 LKNIN
-296 RRRGLFCIVMM
+296 RRRGLFCIIMM
-307 LLSGMFFFILNF
+307 LLSGVFFLSINF
-319 STELWHALL
+319 STVLWQALL
-328 AGACYGMTIAMAIV
+328 AGMFYGITIAMAIV

-359 VMSLLMLT
+359 VMSLLMLS

-373 LSYAFTSLAL
+373 LSYAFTSIAL
-383 AAGLPIV
+383 AIGIPIV
-390 TIMKSGAIAVIVF
+390 TVMKSGAIAVIVF

>member
-1 MEELQQKEVAT
+1 MEELQQNKSALEG
-12 PQEEVSVPLLKN
+12 SGKPLLKN
-24 TNFLFLWTATLC
+24 TNFLFLWAATLF

-59 ASLGIVFVAL
+59 ASLGVVFVAL
-69 SVPRLIFMIVG
+69 SVPRLIFMIIG
-80 GAIAD
+80 GAVAD

-99 RALLVSAILT
+99 RAILVATILT

-148 KHQLTQAN
+148 KSRLTQAN
-156 SLTHMSNQ
+156 SLTQMTNQ

-173 GGILIKFSNYETIFS
+173 GGILIKFTNYETIFS

-193 LILAAILV
+193 LIVAAILV
-201 QKIQMTLQQE
+201 QKIQFTMPEQQNTD
-211 KKEEKSMFTSI
+211 KSMFTSI

-257 PLFVKNVLHGDSLH
+257 PLFIKNVLHGDSLQ
-271 FSYLEAA
+271 FSYLEAS
-278 VGSGMA
+278 VGGGMA
-284 VGAVIVG
+284 IGAVIVG
-291 LRNIS
+291 LKNIN
-296 RRRGLFCIVMM
+296 RRRGLFCIIMM
-307 LLSGMFFFILNF
+307 LLSGVFFLSINF
-319 STELWHALL
+319 STVLWQALL
-328 AGACYGMTIAMAIV
+328 AGMFYGITIAMAIV

-359 VMSLLMLT
+359 VMSLLMLS

-373 LSYAFTSLAL
+373 LSYAFTSIAL
-383 AAGLPIV
+383 AIGIPIV
-390 TIMKSGAIAVIVF
+390 TVMKSGAIAVIVF

>member
-1 MEELQQKEVAT
+1 MEELQQNKTALEG
-12 PQEEVSVPLLKN
+12 SGKPLLKN
-24 TNFLFLWTATLC
+24 TNFLFLWAATLF

-59 ASLGIVFVAL
+59 ASLGVVFVAL
-69 SVPRLIFMIVG
+69 SVPRLIFMIIG
-80 GAIAD
+80 GAVAD
-85 KFPKKNIMFYSNIV
+85 KFPKKNIMFYSNII
-99 RALLVSAILT
+99 RAILVATILT

-148 KHQLTQAN
+148 KSRLTQAN
-156 SLTHMSNQ
+156 SLTQMTNQ

-173 GGILIKFSNYETIFS
+173 GGILIKFTNYETIFS

-193 LILAAILV
+193 LIVAAILV
-201 QKIQMTLQQE
+201 QKIQFTMPEQQNTD
-211 KKEEKSMFTSI
+211 KGMFTSI

-271 FSYLEAA
+271 FSYLEAS
-278 VGSGMA
+278 VGGGMA
-284 VGAVIVG
+284 IGAVIVG
-291 LRNIS
+291 LKNIN
-296 RRRGLFCIVMM
+296 RRRGLFCIIMM
-307 LLSGMFFFILNF
+307 LLSGVFFLSINF
-319 STELWHALL
+319 STVLWQALL
-328 AGACYGMTIAMAIV
+328 AGMFYGITIAMAIV

-359 VMSLLMLT
+359 VMSLLMLS

-373 LSYAFTSLAL
+373 LSYAFTSIAL
-383 AAGLPIV
+383 AMGIPIV
-390 TIMKSGAIAVIVF
+390 TVMKSGAIAVIVF

>member
-1 MEELQQKEVAT
+1 MEELQQNKTALEG
-12 PQEEVSVPLLKN
+12 SGKPLLKN
-24 TNFLFLWTATLC
+24 TNFLFLWAATLF

-59 ASLGIVFVAL
+59 ASLGVVFVAL

-80 GAIAD
+80 GAVAD
-85 KFPKKNIMFYSNIV
+85 KFPKKNIMFYSNII
-99 RALLVSAILT
+99 RAILVATILT

-148 KHQLTQAN
+148 KSRLTQAN
-156 SLTHMSNQ
+156 SLTQMTNQ

-173 GGILIKFSNYETIFS
+173 GGILIKFTNYETIFS

-193 LILAAILV
+193 LIVAAILV
-201 QKIQMTLQQE
+201 QKIQFTMPEQKDTA
-211 KKEEKSMFTSI
+211 KGMFTSI

-257 PLFVKNVLHGDSLH
+257 PLFVKNVLHGDSLQ
-271 FSYLEAA
+271 FSYLEAS
-278 VGSGMA
+278 VGGGMA
-284 VGAVIVG
+284 IGAIIVG
-291 LRNIS
+291 LKNIN
-296 RRRGLFCIVMM
+296 RRRGLFCIIMM
-307 LLSGMFFFILNF
+307 LLSGVFFLAINF
-319 STELWHALL
+319 STVLWQALL
-328 AGACYGMTIAMAIV
+328 AGMFYGITIAMAIV

-359 VMSLLMLT
+359 VMSLLMLS

-383 AAGLPIV
+383 AMGIPIV
-390 TIMKSGAIAVIVF
+390 TVMKSGAIAVIVF

-409 RVPVVRKFD
+409 RIPVVRKFD

>member
-1 MEELQQKEVAT
+1 MEELQQNKSALEG
-12 PQEEVSVPLLKN
+12 SGKPLLKN
-24 TNFLFLWTATLC
+24 TNFLFLWAATLF

-69 SVPRLIFMIVG
+69 SVPRLIFMIIG
-80 GAIAD
+80 GALAD
-85 KFPKKNIMFYSNIV
+85 KFPKKNIMFYSNII
-99 RALLVSAILT
+99 RAILVATILT

-148 KHQLTQAN
+148 KSRLTQAN
-156 SLTHMSNQ
+156 SLTQMTNQ

-173 GGILIKFSNYETIFS
+173 GGILIKFTNYETIFS

-193 LILAAILV
+193 LITAAILV
-201 QKIQMTLQQE
+201 QKIQFTVPE
-211 KKEEKSMFTSI
+211 KNETDKGMFTSI

-257 PLFVKNVLHGDSLH
+257 PLFVKNVLHGDSLQ
-271 FSYLEAA
+271 FSYLEAS
-278 VGSGMA
+278 VGGGMA
-284 VGAVIVG
+284 IGAVIVG
-291 LRNIS
+291 LKNIN
-296 RRRGLFCIVMM
+296 RRRGLFCIIMM
-307 LLSGMFFFILNF
+307 LLSGIFFLAINF
-319 STELWHALL
+319 STVLWQALL
-328 AGACYGMTIAMAIV
+328 AGMFYGITIAMAIV

-359 VMSLLMLT
+359 VMSLLMLS

-383 AAGLPIV
+383 GIGIPIV
-390 TIMKSGAIAVIVF
+390 TVMKSGAIAVIVF

>member
-1 MEELQQKEVAT
+1 MEELQQNKSALEG
-12 PQEEVSVPLLKN
+12 SGKPLLKN
-24 TNFLFLWTATLC
+24 TNFLFLWAATLF

-59 ASLGIVFVAL
+59 ASLGVVFVAL
-69 SVPRLIFMIVG
+69 SVPRLIFMIIG
-80 GAIAD
+80 GAVAD
-85 KFPKKNIMFYSNIV
+85 KFPKKNIMFYSNII
-99 RALLVSAILT
+99 RAILVATILT

-148 KHQLTQAN
+148 KSRLTQAN
-156 SLTHMSNQ
+156 SLTQMTNQ

-173 GGILIKFSNYETIFS
+173 GGILIKFTNYETIFS

-193 LILAAILV
+193 LIVAAILV
-201 QKIQMTLQQE
+201 QKIQFTMPEQQNTD
-211 KKEEKSMFTSI
+211 KGMFTSI

-232 PFLSTFLICSAFLN
+232 PFLSTFLLCSAFLN

-257 PLFVKNVLHGDSLH
+257 PLFVKNVLHGDSLQ
-271 FSYLEAA
+271 FSYLEAS
-278 VGSGMA
+278 VGGGMA
-284 VGAVIVG
+284 IGAVIVG
-291 LRNIS
+291 LKNIN
-296 RRRGLFCIVMM
+296 RRRGLFCIIMM
-307 LLSGMFFFILNF
+307 LLSGVFFLSINF
-319 STELWHALL
+319 STVLWQALL
-328 AGACYGMTIAMAIV
+328 AGMFYGITIAMAIV

-349 STVKEEMMGR
+349 STVKEDMMGR
-359 VMSLLMLT
+359 VMSLLMLS

-373 LSYAFTSLAL
+373 LSYAFTSIAL
-383 AAGLPIV
+383 AIGIPIV
-390 TIMKSGAIAVIVF
+390 TVMKSGAIAVIVF